1 MNSGRTNACLGTL
14 LLLAAGAAGAAD
26 LDSLLQSLAREPPQT
41 IAFVEANRSALLEH
55 DLVVSGVLEYP
66 AKGRLSRVVVEP
78 YRERTDIDGSEV
90 RIRREGKPERRFSLR
105 RSAELG
111 GLLSAFS
118 ALLAGDRAALEVSFE
133 PAVEFRPDGWQLDLV
148 PRQAGRQDRVGK
160 VRVQGTGDEPAC
172 IAVMMRDGSVA
183 TRILLGAAADDPS
196 TGGCDW
202 VPLEE

>member
-1 MNSGRTNACLGTL
+1 MNSGRTDACLGAW
-14 LLLAAGAAGAAD
+14 LLLAAGTAGAAD

-41 IAFVEANRSALLEH
+41 IKFVETSRSALLEH

-78 YRERTDIDGSEV
+78 YRERTDIEGGGV
-90 RIRREGKPERRFSLR
+90 RIQREGRPERRFSLR
-105 RSAELG
+105 RSTGLG

-118 ALLAGDRAALEVSFE
+118 ALLAGDRAELEANFE

-148 PRQAGRQDRVGK
+148 PRQAARQDRVGS
-160 VRVQGTGDEPAC
+160 VRVEGTGDEPAC
-172 IAVMMRDGSVA
+172 IAVMTRDGNVA
-183 TRILLGAAADDPS
+183 TMILLGAAADDPS

-202 VPLEE
+202 VPREK